1 MAHELYIWIGLV
13 GLMLMTLLTRC
24 GVLLLPRPISLTP
37 RLQRALRFA
46 PMAAI
51 AAVIVPSVLAQPSA
65 AGWLDLLHPKTLSAL
80 TCLLAWWWSR
90 QMAVCLLSG
99 LAVYVITKLA
109 LGV

>member
-24 GVLLLPRPISLTP
+24 GVLLWPRPISLTP

-65 AGWLDLLHPKTLSAL
+65 AGWMDLLHPKTLSAL